1 MDLRIV
7 FVKRSALAHKFEEER
22 LKLAERAAFNG
33 RGNLETSCAVF
44 DCRCPRSREANRQLR
59 CTPSARRFSAS
70 NASRLRI
77 DW

>member
-44 DCRCPRSREANRQLR
+44 DCRCPRSKSGGERRGKGERNWRE
-59 CTPSARRFSAS
+59 CVGVSDKGSAV
-70 NASRLRI
+70 
-77 DW
+77 